1 VSGHSSELEKVRALK
16 AGADDYVTKPDGVVE
31 LIARVA
37 GLLRRAPGAAGP
49 VARYSDDLVEIDFR
63 TAHAR
68 AAGRELHLTPLEF
81 RLLSTFVRHA
91 GEVLSARDLLEIV
104 WGETGTARE
113 RVKIYVGYL
122 RNKFREAGVEAPIET
137 LRGFGYRYESA
148 GDQDA
153 A

>member
-1 VSGHSSELEKVRALK
+1 NSRFLLKRALERSGMQVVEAHSGTEGLRALYGARPDLVLLDIGLPEMDGWNTLDRIRQLTDVPVMMVTGQSSEMEKVRALK

-68 AAGRELHLTPLEF
+68 A
-81 RLLSTFVRHA
+81 
-91 GEVLSARDLLEIV
+91 
-104 WGETGTARE
+104 
-113 RVKIYVGYL
+113 
-122 RNKFREAGVEAPIET
+122 
-137 LRGFGYRYESA
+137 
-148 GDQDA
+148 
-153 A
+153 